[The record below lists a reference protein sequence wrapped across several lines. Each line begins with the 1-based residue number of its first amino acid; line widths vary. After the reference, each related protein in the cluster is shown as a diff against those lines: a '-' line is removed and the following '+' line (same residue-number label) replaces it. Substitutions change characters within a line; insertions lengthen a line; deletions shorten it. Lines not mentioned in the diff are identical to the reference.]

1 MGPQRA
7 PKTVVFTSTACCSWK
22 IPGVSSSKVQ
32 AEFLSHL
39 LSPWCH
45 GFGVLGSPIGK
56 ETPIFF
62 LADLDLLCC
71 LILTGPCCWLGVHWQ
86 PPTHNVQR
94 WLKAAATE
102 SRLIWAESK
111 GLSSK
116 AKPYLRKFENLP
128 EIQANMERTIKD
140 LQSCSQI
147 QVHKSA
153 AQFTVRYGYPFTD
166 TMSFGTII
174 VSKEE
179 FLCTSF
185 RLPIFH
191 SKAWLRGRPE
201 KQPVVVLWKILR
213 I

>member
-1 MGPQRA
+1 M
-7 PKTVVFTSTACCSWK
+7 VFTSTACCSFNPRSFL
-22 IPGVSSSKVQ
+22 IQVTSH
-32 AEFLSHL
+32 FLSHF
-39 LSPWCH
+39 LSPWFW
-45 GFGVLGSPIGK
+45 GFGIPHWK
-56 ETPIFF
+56 RNPHFF
-62 LADLDLLCC
+62 RLFDLLCC

-86 PPTHNVQR
+86 PPTQNVQR
-94 WLKAAATE
+94 WLTLLSTCHE
-102 SRLIWAESK
+102 THLIWAESK

-128 EIQANMERTIKD
+128 EIHANMERTIKD

-153 AQFTVRYGYPFTD
+153 AQVTVRYGYPFTD

-185 RLPIFH
+185 RLRISH